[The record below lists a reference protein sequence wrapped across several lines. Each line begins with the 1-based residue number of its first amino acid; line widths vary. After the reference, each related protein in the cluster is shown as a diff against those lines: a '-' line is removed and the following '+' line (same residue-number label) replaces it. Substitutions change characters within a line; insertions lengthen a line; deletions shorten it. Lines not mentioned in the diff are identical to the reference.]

1 MPEQV
6 MTLDYEKLVTTRINN
21 IVRVYADVESILYAQ
36 SIGFGRDPTDR
47 RELPYVFE
55 QGRAL
60 MTVPTLASTIVPDM
74 FPPGRGWDY
83 SQVLHVEQRLALY
96 RPLPPSAELRLD
108 KRVVDV
114 FDLGARRGA
123 LFLFEVD
130 GRLAKDDTVLFTV
143 GATVLA
149 RGDGGFGG
157 AAGTGPVPHRAP
169 RREPDLSCDST
180 TRADQALLFRLNGDR
195 NPLHVDPDAAI
206 AAGFPIPILHGLC
219 TYGIACRAILQTICN
234 YDHTLI
240 EGFDARFSLPVLP
253 GDTITTDMWQDG
265 NIVSFQCSV
274 KERDVVVLRNGK
286 CTLRA

>member
-1 MPEQV
+1 MP
-6 MTLDYEKLVTTRINN
+6 LDYDKLIATRSDN
-21 IVRVYADVESILYAQ
+21 IERIYGDVETMLYAQ
-36 SIGFGRDPTDR
+36 SVGFGRDPIDR
-47 RELPYVFE
+47 KELAYVYE
-55 QGRAL
+55 QGDSL
-60 MTVPTLASTIVPDM
+60 LTVPTMASAIVPDM
-74 FPPGRGWDY
+74 FPPNLGWDY
-83 SQVLHVEQRLALY
+83 SQVLHVEQRTQLY
-96 RPLPPSAELRLD
+96 RPLPPAAELRLD

-114 FDLGARRGA
+114 FDLGPKRGA
-123 LFLFEVD
+123 LFLFEVE
-130 GRLAKDDTVLFTV
+130 GRLARDGTVLFTV

-149 RGDGGFGG
+149 RGDGGFAGPS
-157 AAGTGPVPHRAP
+157 GTGPAPHRAP

-195 NPLHVDPDAAI
+195 NPLHADPDAAA

-219 TYGIACRAILQTICN
+219 TYGIACRAVLKTICD

-274 KERDVVVLRNGK
+274 KERNSVVLRNGK